1 MSQTRQ
7 QAALQKLQQLGIQL
21 SQDSFVDYVETG
33 DPCNVPLFI
42 DAGLDVNDQDS
53 KGSTPLTKAAHIGY
67 LPMVSSLAACR
78 NADLDRKNR
87 AGWTPLM
94 MAAQKGHTDVVCF
107 LVGEDAV
114 IISITG
120 NTADAMITN
129 NNGETALMIAEKSC
143 APQELIDCLKK
154 AGATQS
160 GPSPT
165 T

>member
-7 QAALQKLQQLGIQL
+7 QEALQKLQQLGIQL

-33 DPCNVPLFI
+33 DPCNMSLFI
-42 DAGLDVNDQDS
+42 DAGLDVNAQDS
-53 KGSTPLTKAAHIGY
+53 KGSTPLTKAAHIGF

-78 NADLDRKNR
+78 NADVDRKNR

-94 MAAQKGHTDVVCF
+94 MAAQQGHTDVVCF
-107 LVGEDAV
+107 LVGEDV
-114 IISITG
+114 MSICITG
-120 NTADAMITN
+120 NAADVTITN
-129 NNGETALMIAEKSC
+129 NNGDTALTIAEKSR

-154 AGATQS
+154 AEATQS